1 MAQGLKPRAPRA
13 PGAGP
18 PGDSTWPTGE
28 LGSIETPR
36 RTSPPR
42 PSQEACSSKWLS
54 RRDDSS
60 DAALC
65 AREKL
70 VPVTHTAGTWR
81 SRHHH
86 QPQPVVSRP
95 RPGGQALGAPRSSVG
110 PVTHTLYPQAWPGIP
125 AIKSLGKPGPRLIIF
140 SIEAKAICS
149 FSTCH
154 QAR

>member
-86 QPQPVVSRP
+86 QPSPWSPVPAQAAKPWPLPGPPWGLSHTLCIL
-95 RPGGQALGAPRSSVG
+95 RPG
-110 PVTHTLYPQAWPGIP
+110 P
-125 AIKSLGKPGPRLIIF
+125 AFLPLSHLESLGPPYHF
-140 SIEAKAICS
+140 
-149 FSTCH
+149 FH
-154 QAR
+154 